1 MTASKRWQA
10 SASPAALYLLRLY
23 VYIMRLLEFMRAAV
37 YAGYLW
43 SVGTVFNNEVTDVYF
58 YNFDTQ
64 TRQVVFTHSNP
75 LWVFY
80 LMFLKFVLHA
90 SINDIVNPGVRVL
103 PFGRGIFEIN
113 FFQKGDG
120 WRKVFT
126 REYTEDPPA
135 EQRQVGTYLYASV
148 NGTYSVTS
156 FINNNLSS
164 FNNLNAFTADDI
176 VRLCYILLGKLLPTD
191 YDDFEPPPSRLY
203 LIEDETLN
211 EIFYEGEQ
219 PVVLLA

>member
-1 MTASKRWQA
+1 MTASRTWQT
-10 SASPAALYLLRLY
+10 STSPVALYALRLY
-23 VYIMRLLEFMRAAV
+23 ICILKLLEFLWTSV
-37 YAGYLW
+37 YSAYLW
-43 SVGTVFNNEVTDVYF
+43 SAGTVLDGEVTDVYF

-64 TRQVVFTHSNP
+64 NRQVVYTHSNP
-75 LWVFY
+75 VWVVY
-80 LMFLKFVLHA
+80 LMFLKFVMHA
-90 SINDIVNPGVRVL
+90 SIEDIVNPGVRVL

-120 WRKVFT
+120 WLRVFS

-135 EQRQVGTYLYASV
+135 TQKVGTYLYASV
-148 NGTYSVTS
+148 NSSLVVTS
-156 FINNNLSS
+156 FINKNMSS
-164 FNNLNAFTADDI
+164 FNKQNAFSADDI

-191 YDDFEPPPSRLY
+191 YDDFEPTPSRLY

-211 EIFYEGEQ
+211 EISYEGEQ